1 MPPFPQDTAAL
12 SADRQTLHAIGR
24 KVTDACPDMRQMARV
39 AATEILSK
47 HDLGDLE
54 PDTVYWHRFDR
65 TESSTLTFNGWEHL
79 DTPIESLTLPQ
90 LVMRRF
96 NANDQDAEDDLQAMS
111 GFYTEGPEAQAYDE
125 ANEVRLLPQDVL
137 EAFWTL
143 DFKTRFNTQ
152 LSSFWQTCADDFRTL
167 VKANFIAKAI
177 EDHRHHHLDD
187 EQFSSLMMALGI
199 NPMKPVTLMALQ
211 ADSRQRAGVRIAK
224 LDIAGYEATDM
235 LRIIE
240 PGGRQF
246 LYMPG
251 EVNAFQV
258 FDTPDDL
265 QCWLMTQTNQPTNR
279 ARFMSH
285 FPLAQH
291 AERDHA
297 AGLNHA
303 LDMMFSHWGP
313 NTLKLVNRNDQTV
326 ADDPFTHL
334 RDCMR
339 SRMQADADYALHSNG
354 ELRKQMWMGY
364 LKAFGQTFGAL
375 AALDW
380 PVALAAMGAGLA
392 DVGLNIDQ
400 AIHGHTTAERKN
412 GVVGAVLSSIDVLF
426 NSVFLL
432 SAATPELKTVV
443 ADQTPGRIKF
453 DAVIDTDHIPTSFS
467 NLFEKRCGPCPKVN
481 DRHTRLES
489 LNH

>member
-1 MPPFPQDTAAL
+1 MPSLPRDTAAL

-24 KVTDACPDMRQMARV
+24 KVIDACPDMRQMARV

-47 HDLGDLE
+47 HGLGDLE

-65 TESSTLTFNGWEHL
+65 TESSTLTFSGWEHL

-96 NANDQDAEDDLQAMS
+96 NADDQDAEDHLQAMS

-177 EDHRHHHLDD
+177 EDHRSAHITS
-187 EQFSSLMMALGI
+187 EQFSSLLAAVGVNLT
-199 NPMKPVTLMALQ
+199 NPVTLSTLRAE
-211 ADSRQRAGVRIAK
+211 SRLGEGVRIAK
-224 LDIAGYEATDM
+224 LDIAGYEATDI
-235 LRIIE
+235 LRLIE
-240 PGGRQF
+240 PDGRQF
-246 LYMPG
+246 LYVPG
-251 EVNAFQV
+251 EVDAFQV
-258 FDTPDDL
+258 FDTNDDL
-265 QCWLMTQTNQPTNR
+265 QWWLMIHTNEASNR
-279 ARFMSH
+279 ARLMSH
-285 FPLAQH
+285 FPLAMH
-291 AERDHA
+291 AEQEHTT
-297 AGLNHA
+297 GLNHA
-303 LDMMFSHWGP
+303 LDMMFSNWGP
-313 NTLKLVNRNDQTV
+313 NTLKVINLNDQTV
-326 ADDPFTHL
+326 ACDPFTHL

-339 SRMQADADYALHSNG
+339 SRMQADADFALHSNG

-380 PVALAAMGAGLA
+380 PIALAAVGAGL
-392 DVGLNIDQ
+392 NMDQ
-400 AIHGHTTAERKN
+400 AIHGHTTAERKS
-412 GVVGAVLSSIDVLF
+412 GLIGAILGSVDVLF

-432 SAATPELKTVV
+432 QAVPPEVGEIAA
-443 ADQTPGRIKF
+443 D
-453 DAVIDTDHIPTSFS
+453 
-467 NLFEKRCGPCPKVN
+467 CPI
-481 DRHTRLES
+481 HPS
-489 LNH
+489 P